1 MDIALHVVHVL
12 TAIALVGLVLIQHG
26 KGADAGASF
35 GGGSSQT
42 VFGSRGSG
50 NFLTRTTAVL
60 ATVFFLT
67 SLALAWQ
74 ARQQIEQSNT
84 SLPAL
89 ETLDQQEDVPAP
101 EASGQAGGEVPSV
114 PSEQDGASESAVP
127 EVESAAPA
135 KEDAG
140 EQSK

>member
-1 MDIALHVVHVL
+1 MDIALHIVHVL

-35 GGGSSQT
+35 GGGASQT

-50 NFLTRTTAVL
+50 NFLTRATAIL

-74 ARQQIEQSNT
+74 ARQQIEQGRD

-89 ETLDQQEDVPAP
+89 ETLEQEEVPAP
-101 EASGQAGGEVPSV
+101 EGTEQSGEVPSV
-114 PSEQDGASESAVP
+114 PAQQGGAAESSVP
-127 EVESAAPA
+127 EVESTAPA
-135 KEDAG
+135 EDAG
-140 EQSK
+140 TDGK